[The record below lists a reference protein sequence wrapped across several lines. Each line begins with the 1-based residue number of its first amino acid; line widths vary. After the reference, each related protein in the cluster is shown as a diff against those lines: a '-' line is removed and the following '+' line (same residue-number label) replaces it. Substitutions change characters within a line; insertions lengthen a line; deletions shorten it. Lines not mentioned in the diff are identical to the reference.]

1 VGIRY
6 TIIRRAS
13 AAGYISPLSSLEER
27 EQNSNKIRKKVV
39 SIVNV
44 E

>member
-1 VGIRY
+1 MIKTENVGVVGIRY

-27 EQNSNKIRKKVV
+27 NQKQDKEG
-39 SIVNV
+39 